1 MTGKSREV
9 MDGIGM
15 IEQDPVIQT
24 FGLGDVIGHRL
35 NDSPPSLTKKRMSQS
50 FSYSNPA
57 SHSVVI
63 AITPGSAKKA
73 QFADL
78 EFRRL

>member
-35 NDSPPSLTKKRMSQS
+35 NDSPPYPGKETD
-50 FSYSNPA
+50 
-57 SHSVVI
+57 V
-63 AITPGSAKKA
+63 AI
-73 QFADL
+73 FL
-78 EFRRL
+78 IF